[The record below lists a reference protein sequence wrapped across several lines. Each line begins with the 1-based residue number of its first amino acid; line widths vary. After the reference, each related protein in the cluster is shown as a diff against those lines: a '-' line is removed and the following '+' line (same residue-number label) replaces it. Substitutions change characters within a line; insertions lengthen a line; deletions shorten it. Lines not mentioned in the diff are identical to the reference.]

1 MTMRSPCEIAA
12 EPAPVLTPVTRRTV
26 LCALVGA
33 CGAVLVPRTAAGAD
47 APVSLA
53 APERLAQL
61 HVAATGELLALS
73 ATGRLWQFDGR
84 TWQQRGEGLDPRAP
98 LASGHGRI
106 AGRAAAGGLWVLEAG
121 RATQVPAPRLMP
133 DAGLHVLPLGVIAV
147 AEGAGGRAYAVRLE
161 PASADAWRETARSTE
176 PVLPDARPQQVD
188 LDGPLSAAGDGHILV
203 LGGPDGER
211 YRHAVL
217 GDSIEATRVLYLER
231 HSLAPLRTLALPAPH
246 VLEDIAPRPIEWA
259 GATGLLTVRS
269 GPQGAQ
275 LAVVAADRAQ
285 RDALALAALGEP
297 LGTPNRWMAATTDG
311 RRLLAVH
318 TPHIGGALHE
328 YVREANALRG
338 RRIADAYSSHAL
350 GSRELDL
357 AAWAGGAL
365 VLPGQDR
372 RTLHALA
379 GESWSQRSVYALR
392 QPVVATRAWR
402 SGGRPGAAA
411 LLADGS
417 VVWVAAAP

>member
-1 MTMRSPCEIAA
+1 MGDVI
-12 EPAPVLTPVTRRTV
+12 PVTRREA

-33 CGAVLVPRTAAGAD
+33 CGAALAPREAATAET
-47 APVSLA
+47 PVSLA
-53 APERLAQL
+53 APERIAQL
-61 HVAATGELLALS
+61 HVTATGELLAISS
-73 ATGRLWQFDGR
+73 AGRLWQFDGR
-84 TWQQRGEGLDPRAP
+84 AWQQRDDGIDPRAP
-98 LASGHGRI
+98 LASGQGRI

-121 RATQVPAPRLMP
+121 RATRSAAPRLLP
-133 DAGLHVLPLGVIAV
+133 DAGFHVLPLGVIAV

-161 PASADAWRETARSTE
+161 PSSGGAWRETARSTE
-176 PVLPDARPQQVD
+176 SVLPDARPQQVD
-188 LDGPLSAAGDGHILV
+188 MDGVLAAASDGHILV
-203 LGGPDGER
+203 LGGPDAQR

-217 GDSIEATRVLYLER
+217 GDDVEATRVLYLER
-231 HSLAPLRTLALPAPH
+231 HGLEPLRTLTLPAPH

-269 GPQGAQ
+269 GPYGAQ

-285 RDALALAALGEP
+285 RGALTLAALGEP
-297 LGTPNRWMAATTDG
+297 IGMPNRWMASTTDG

-318 TPHIGGALHE
+318 TPHIGGVLHE
-328 YVREANALRG
+328 YVGEGNALRAQ
-338 RRIADAYSSHAL
+338 RIADGYSTHAL

-372 RTLHALA
+372 RALHVLA
-379 GESWSQRSVYALR
+379 GDGWSQRAVYTLA
-392 QPVVATRAWR
+392 QPVVATRVWR
-402 SGGRPGAAA
+402 SGARPGVAA